1 MKIYKDLLTG
11 DEMFTDSYPIKLVDD
26 CIYEVTGKHVSRKV
40 GDIVLSGSNPS
51 AEEADEGTEEAMESG
66 VDICLNQRLC
76 EVGFLQDKKQF
87 QGWLKD
93 YMKLLSKKIEEQ
105 GPDKVADFKK
115 RISGAVTNLMPRHG
129 EFQYFTGESM
139 NAAEGMVA
147 MCEYRSINGV
157 DTPVMSFFKDGLLE
171 EKV

>member
-1 MKIYKDLLTG
+1 MI
-11 DEMFTDSYPIKLVDD
+11 FFS
-26 CIYEVTGKHVSRKV
+26 
-40 GDIVLSGSNPS
+40 
-51 AEEADEGTEEAMESG
+51 
-66 VDICLNQRLC
+66 
-76 EVGFLQDKKQF
+76 
-87 QGWLKD
+87 
-93 YMKLLSKKIEEQ
+93 LSKKIEEQ

-129 EFQYFTGESM
+129 EFQYFTGIFSVLPILLLHLVNLLLFPLMIVVVQIMIHFPGESM